1 MNVKKQI
8 RTIIAEHIVELQN
21 CKHGCLS
28 SDRKIY
34 LTETDYIR
42 VHPFADCF
50 EIGLHTDNC
59 PVCTLASQGTLDDLD
74 NVWRKFRYSM
84 KKHIAYEE
92 DHNDSAYAQKLKELY
107 TLL

>member
-21 CKHGCLS
+21 RKHGWLS

-34 LTETDYIR
+34 ITETDYIR

-50 EIGLHTDNC
+50 EIGLHTDNSA
-59 PVCTLASQGTLDDLD
+59 VCTLASQGTLDDLD

-92 DHNDSAYAQKLKELY
+92 DHDDSAYAQKLKELY
-107 TLL
+107 SLL